1 MKLSTMDMIS
11 ILEGTTLTI
20 YNVLH
25 VYAANINLSKS
36 SAKITHF
43 FTEGGGGLFATRHS
57 NHFSSVAPKRT
68 VGSCH

>member
-43 FTEGGGGLFATRHS
+43 FTEGGGGVICPYYQTF
-57 NHFSSVAPKRT
+57 
-68 VGSCH
+68 